1 VIWVYPISPPKRWEA
16 ITILGIMNVTNN
28 SPPNISRIEFR
39 INPKF
44 VMGCKVILNVFGWQA
59 FEENQL
65 QKHWFFKN
73 R

>member
-1 VIWVYPISPPKRWEA
+1 
-16 ITILGIMNVTNN
+16 MNMTNN
-28 SPPNISRIEFR
+28 SPPIINRIEFR

-59 FEENQL
+59 FKENQL